1 MFFPLLPPGFR
12 TDTAN
17 LFFFP
22 DFRHGFFLL
31 RLFLIIIVNID
42 IIEPKID
49 NIPYSDGISNLV
61 NIGIVKKPNA
71 LLNISA
77 IR

>member
-42 IIEPKID
+42 DQADYDQQCNRSRPHAESIVQ
-49 NIPYSDGISNLV
+49 NILAGKNDGNT
-61 NIGIVKKPNA
+61 K
-71 LLNISA
+71 
-77 IR
+77 